1 MRMDMHVCM
10 SERVRHA
17 AGAHTHSR
25 TSTHV
30 RAHPLQMKPFNYS
43 STKVVGVKAYEKRQ
57 AQELARVAAFTRD
70 GWGTE
75 GLGVSAAT
83 EELPGGRFQLRV
95 GGEAEGGVRE
105 DARQARGA
113 DLRDGPDGPL
123 CLGMRPALRR
133 HALRRLVRHL
143 PRCPLKQWWEKEPQ
157 EHLLEKHGIGPER
170 QMCIKG
176 GTNDEVAGHYVNKL
190 VGDSPEL
197 MPLDSNLFSY
207 YENAMKLNIAHTDIL
222 PHDHE
227 EKFLIGTPADVQKT
241 MLRTWELVP
250 TSAQIV
256 QDIMRFPIAL
266 DAIIAAK
273 GAKVDWLD
281 NRKGRR
287 ASRKRPAP
295 HVPPSCPA
303 AEEAQRAK
311 FDRLDPMPR

>member
-1 MRMDMHVCM
+1 VSRRRRRSC
-10 SERVRHA
+10 R
-17 AGAHTHSR
+17 AGASSCGDEWEEKLKAECAKTHDR
-25 TSTHV
+25 
-30 RAHPLQMKPFNYS
+30 L
-43 STKVVGVKAYEKRQ
+43 E
-57 AQELARVAAFTRD
+57 AQTCVTDLMDHFVSECDRLFA
-70 GWGTE
+70 GTPYADSY
-75 GLGVSAAT
+75 VIYH
-83 EELPGGRFQLRV
+83 
-95 GGEAEGGVRE
+95 
-105 DARQARGA
+105 DA
-113 DLRDGPDGPL
+113 
-123 CLGMRPALRR
+123 
-133 HALRRLVRHL
+133 
-143 PRCPLKQWWEKEPQ
+143 LKQWWEKEPQ